1 MDTSR
6 QEMCSQL
13 EDKERTITRLQ
24 QDMTKLEVMIMWP
37 QTMNFVIFFSFQ
49 SSRTEVETKLTSQ
62 LEEKQSSVV
71 TIETRLR
78 EAAQSHDQAVREK
91 EEVVGSLN
99 ARVLSLE
106 RELQLQTEA
115 LEVSVEVELVMDGNE
130 WVELV
135 WS

>member
-1 MDTSR
+1 MATNY
-6 QEMCSQL
+6 EFCH
-13 EDKERTITRLQ
+13 
-24 QDMTKLEVMIMWP
+24 
-37 QTMNFVIFFSFQ
+37 FSFQ

-115 LEVSVEVELVMDGNE
+115 LEVSGSR
-130 WVELV
+130 